1 MSSRKAIPKKP
12 LLQSNVL
19 LRILVR
25 ILFKDFGSRV
35 IEYISC
41 ARAILKKDFLQRFLA
56 FRQLKKI
63 RVLRVLRG

>member
-25 ILFKDFGSRV
+25 ILFKDYS
-35 IEYISC
+35 
-41 ARAILKKDFLQRFLA
+41 KDFDTQA
-56 FRQLKKI
+56 KT
-63 RVLRVLRG
+63 G